1 MNAQRSNFMQS
12 TTLIVPTA
20 RQRIW
25 PWLLLPIL
33 GLITLAVWIPLPDL
47 DYRLPGDP
55 ANPFGNPFHFWLITA
70 AGVLALILGLLM
82 TEAGRRREDA
92 RVLLL
97 ALAMLNAAAAV
108 LLHALATPNVL
119 IAGRNVGF
127 VVAAPVGLVIAS
139 IFTAASALEL
149 RPETARRVV
158 AWQELLR
165 GGVFAFWLIF
175 GLLALLQLPPFSL
188 VPDPELI
195 ELPLFFCL
203 IGQTLAPQV
212 QWPGTIALLGA
223 TGLYGFAAVRYIAR
237 FRRAPSLVLLALI
250 SASVL
255 LAQISFNVGLARTW
269 HLSWWQWHG
278 LVLAAFGLMAFSV
291 YRQYRSEGSTRPVF
305 DSLYLEET
313 VERIRQEYGGAL
325 EALVTSI
332 QRRAEDPQ
340 RVDATPVS
348 TAVAAQ
354 FGLSDGQAAVLERA
368 AEALAHEREQIERLG
383 ALVAIGQESSV
394 IQQEEQLLRQ
404 ALGLSSAAFR
414 SDQFRIGL
422 VQEGRLDFSANLRS
436 GASLA
441 ADPEQRQQ
449 LLAYALRERRPAE
462 TDQAIALPLLV
473 KGRPAGV
480 LEVRRSEG
488 VFAEHDRWLLRSL
501 ATQLSVNLENARLY
515 RQIDQLFGQY
525 MPASVA
531 TALLSD
537 PAQAALGGAER
548 EITVLFGDLR
558 GFTSLG
564 ERLSPPELVQLLNH
578 YFGAAS
584 QAVLEQGGTIDK
596 FMGDALMALFNA
608 PAHQPD
614 HALRACRAA
623 LAMQRAIA
631 PIAAA
636 APDLPRFGIGIT
648 TGPALVGNIGS
659 EVMRNFTAIGDTV
672 NLASRLQTR
681 AEGGQVLINSATY
694 ALVREYVTV
703 QGLGQIQVKGRQD
716 PVEVYALLEVR

>member
-1 MNAQRSNFMQS
+1 MQS
-12 TTLIVPTA
+12 TTLSAPSA
-20 RQRIW
+20 RLRAW
-25 PWLLLPIL
+25 PWLLLPLI
-33 GLITLAVWIPLPDL
+33 GLITLAVWIPWPEF

-55 ANPFGNPFHFWLITA
+55 ANPLGNPFHFWVITA
-70 AGVLALILGLLM
+70 AGVLALVLGLLM
-82 TEAGRRREDA
+82 GEAARRREDA

-119 IAGRNVGF
+119 VQGRNVGF
-127 VVAAPVGLVIAS
+127 VIAAPVGLVIAS

-149 RPETARRVV
+149 RPTLARRIV

-165 GGVFAFWLIF
+165 ALVFGFWLIF
-175 GLLALLQLPPFSL
+175 GLFALLQLPPLSL
-188 VPDPELI
+188 APDPELI

-203 IGQTLAPQV
+203 IGQTLAPGV
-212 QWPGTIALLGA
+212 QWPGTVALLGA
-223 TGLYGFAAVRYIAR
+223 TGLYGFAAIRYLGR
-237 FRRAPSLVLLALI
+237 FRRAPSIVLLALG

-269 HLSWWQWHG
+269 HLSWWQWHV
-278 LVLAAFGLMAFSV
+278 LVLVAFGLMAFSV

-325 EALVTSI
+325 ETLVDSF
-332 QRRAEDPQ
+332 QRRAEQPIG
-340 RVDATPVS
+340 VDTPPVS
-348 TAVAAQ
+348 AAVAAQ

-414 SDQFRIGL
+414 ADQFQIGL
-422 VQEGRLDFSANLRS
+422 VQEGRLDFGADLSS
-436 GASLA
+436 GVTVAV
-441 ADPEQRQQ
+441 DPEQRQH
-449 LLAYALRERRPAE
+449 LLSQALRERRPAE
-462 TDQAIALPLLV
+462 TDQAIVLPLLV

-480 LEVRRSEG
+480 LEVRRSLG
-488 VFAEHDRWLLRSL
+488 VFAERDRWLLRSL

-515 RQIDQLFGQY
+515 RQIDQLFRQY

-531 TALLSD
+531 TALISD
-537 PAQAALGGAER
+537 PTQAALGGAER

-558 GFTSLG
+558 GFTSLS
-564 ERLSPPELVQLLNH
+564 ERLSPPELVQLLNR
-578 YFGAAS
+578 YYGAAS
-584 QAVLEQGGTIDK
+584 QMVLEQGGTIDK
-596 FMGDALMALFNA
+596 FMGDAMMALFNA

-623 LAMQRAIA
+623 LAMQQAIA
-631 PIAAA
+631 PIAAES
-636 APDLPRFGIGIT
+636 PDLPRFGIGIN
-648 TGPALVGNIGS
+648 TGSALVGNIGS
-659 EVMRNFTAIGDTV
+659 EAIRNFTAIGDTV
-672 NLASRLQTR
+672 NLASRLQSR
-681 AEGGQVLINSATY
+681 AEGGQVLINAATY
-694 ALVREYVTV
+694 ALVREHVDV
-703 QGLGQIQVKGRQD
+703 RSLGQIQVKGKQA
-716 PVEVYALLEVR
+716 PVEVYVLLDVR